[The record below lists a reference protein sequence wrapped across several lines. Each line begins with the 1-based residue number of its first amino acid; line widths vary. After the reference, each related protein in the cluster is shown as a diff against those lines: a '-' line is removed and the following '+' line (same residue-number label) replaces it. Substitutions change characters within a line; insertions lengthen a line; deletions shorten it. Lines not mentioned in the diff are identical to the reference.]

1 MAMTTAHF
9 RPNASSTWSIGA
21 LALAGVAAMGSSAL
35 GSIVDSPGSFVLRSR
50 GNITLDG
57 AVTTGGA
64 VGALG
69 SFSQG
74 YGSTVSGAVEMGTA
88 HSWTD
93 PAIST
98 WTAPSGSA
106 IDLGWAQ
113 TRSLTAG
120 AYGAFTSNSSTV
132 VNLGPGS
139 YTFSSFQLGWAGRVV
154 ADTSSGDVYMYIHGA
169 LSAADST
176 RFEANGSG
184 TLYLVTH
191 GDVSFGYQANVEAA
205 VYSGGS
211 LSFGGANQLTGLGY
225 ASGNITAGYGSNFTF
240 ATVPGPGA
248 TALLPIA
255 AGVAF
260 GGRRKRT
267 KR

>member
-1 MAMTTAHF
+1 M
-9 RPNASSTWSIGA
+9 
-21 LALAGVAAMGSSAL
+21 ALAGVASMGYSAL

-69 SFSQG
+69 SFTQG
-74 YGSTVSGAVEMGTA
+74 YGSNVSGAVEMGTA

-98 WTAPSGSA
+98 WTAPGGSA
-106 IDLGWAQ
+106 IDLGWSQ

-120 AYGAFTSNSSTV
+120 SYGAFTSNSSTV
-132 VNLGPGS
+132 LNLGPGS
-139 YTFSSFQLGWAGRVV
+139 YTFSSFQLGWSGRVV
-154 ADTSSGDVYMYIHGA
+154 ADTSAGDVYMYVHGS
-169 LSAADST
+169 LNAADAT
-176 RFEANGSG
+176 RFEANGPG
-184 TLYLVTH
+184 TLYLITH

-211 LSFGGANQLTGLGY
+211 LSFGAGNQLTGLGY
-225 ASGNITAGYGSNFTF
+225 ASGNISAGYGSNFTF

-248 TALLPIA
+248 LALLPIA
-255 AGVAF
+255 AGFAV
-260 GGRRKRT
+260 GGRRKRSH
-267 KR
+267 K